1 MRRKIYG
8 RVMAAVLAAA
18 CADSRMRQRHAGNPG
33 KRHGSTTGN
42 GQEESAGSKE
52 FSYFARYGAR
62 IRKPARFLTN

>member
-18 CADSRMRQRHAGNPG
+18 LLAAGC
-33 KRHGSTTGN
+33 GSGTQETQESGTAAQQET

-52 FSYFARYGAR
+52 FSYFGA
-62 IRKPARFLTN
+62 IWSLYQ